1 MHTHEG
7 TVLTVGE
14 TMTVGQAFIKRA
26 IVLKDGTEQYPK
38 GLPFEFTKEDTDL
51 LDDVK
56 VGDRVKISFFVE
68 GSREWNGRYFAS
80 LHGKR
85 IEVLAHAVVTGN
97 NPKPVVGCTFETAK
111 ETWFKYHGDDLAGFA
126 EFCRQRR
133 PDMVKLA
140 AEKKTRLSDILKTRL
155 DVCADIVNAI
165 EAAQNAAEQ
174 TDAAATDDEALPF

>member
-85 IEVLAHAVVTGN
+85 IAVLAHAVEPANTDK
-97 NPKPVVGCTFETAK
+97 KPILSCTQQTAVDKWK
-111 ETWFKYHGDDLAGFA
+111 EYYGDDIPGFA
-126 EFCRQRR
+126 AFCKTQKPGKASKDYSNREW
-133 PDMVKLA
+133 
-140 AEKKTRLSDILKTRL
+140 AEIY
-155 DVCADIVNAI
+155 NAI
-165 EAAQNAAEQ
+165 EAAQNAAAEP
-174 TDAAATDDEALPF
+174 DDGATDPEDLPF